1 MSHFIEQEPRRY
13 LIAIGSPS
21 AGDVQV
27 PRLENVES
35 DIDRIVNIFTK
46 LEQGY
51 ERVLADRIE
60 LGAMTSEIQDAL
72 TSWFGNAKRQSSD
85 CVIVYYAG
93 HGGEDTHLGSH
104 YLYTNGSRPNNLQRT
119 AIETGSL
126 VKWFFG
132 GQNNYPQN
140 VLLIL
145 DVCYAGQGGTEL
157 IQNLTK
163 TNSTNLG
170 KGFWVLGSA
179 NANTEAS
186 DGGFVDALESVMN
199 NRQWQNGEEFL
210 NPSVLTEEIN
220 KYFQSKNHPQ
230 QAVVSTLN
238 NQNTATFVR
247 NPSIDSNNLNLVS
260 SPLLNNAIVV
270 ATSKRKID
278 LFVDRKST
286 DRFIKDVLNAILEPE
301 AQPLMFYIC
310 GIGGIG
316 KSTSLQKIQQ
326 ACCQQT
332 RFLKFTFGDPQTSSS
347 IDTPIKLM
355 KYLYRQLISENISV
369 DPFWNLY
376 HEYEQILQ
384 RLKTEPIEQN
394 NIVSEEQLNSIKEYA
409 IDAIKT
415 NNSLISVNKI
425 LSRNESGLP
434 SISPRDKMERLLNQ
448 HPATKN
454 SSHLQDLF
462 LEPLSKISC
471 AFTQGLSKESQNSP
485 IIILL
490 DRYEKASP
498 KFDVFVGC
506 HLLLDELL
514 GSSSVRIVMAGRFSL
529 TNPRYKEIFRKD
541 ESILSEYSLDKFNEK
556 ETYSY
561 LSEIGIKKTNQFRN
575 IWQRTKGY
583 PYYLNL
589 IKKQIDK
596 NSPVNLD
603 VNGRQMVD
611 LLIADLNEI
620 EKAIIYLAAYCR
632 WFDRPLIN
640 HLIYLFLQDIKP
652 SNNSVV
658 DWFRWLIERDFII
671 EGESYYQLDD
681 VARDIIR
688 RQQCKDD
695 EQKFRLIHN
704 AIAEYFEKLAKEEV
718 QLAHSIT
725 ERYANDDWQRF
736 TTEFIY
742 HTLFANRDRGQQQF
756 LISFFE
762 GACLNQ
768 PQIAIDVF
776 QAVSLEAE
784 SESNALLPR
793 NTQRLLSG
801 RDLIYL
807 SIMLGWQVVFQD
819 FYKFELEV
827 TNLVDKNNNS
837 AKIDI
842 TNKIEAGL
850 IILFKEIDR
859 LSPLSRFVA
868 FAGKGLRDKSGSI
881 SNLKQ
886 AQEEVEKIVG
896 SEDSKFSSRLFIQL
910 GRVWGQKGL
919 HQEALE
925 SFDRSIQLH
934 SDNAEAYMLRGV
946 ALVNLTHYEKS
957 LISLHKA
964 IQLKPD
970 LPQSHRLIG
979 QVLIQ
984 LGQYEKSLINL
995 EKAIQL
1001 NPNDD
1006 EAHRLMGV
1014 TLVKLGHYKKSLVSF
1029 DKVIQLNPDDDETYI
1044 LRGISFI
1051 YLGKYEEA
1059 LVDSDTA
1066 IKLNLDHSQYHSLR
1080 GVALVKL
1087 DRYQEAITSLD
1098 KAIQFESNDSQ
1109 SHKFK
1114 GISLFYLSHYQ
1125 EALISIDKSIDLN
1138 PDDIESHTFKGHI
1151 LLNLERYQEAINSS
1165 NKAIEISPNNVQASA
1180 LKGNVL
1186 FSLTQYKEAINSC
1199 NEAIS
1204 IQSSDSNAWN
1214 VKALCLSLIFDY
1226 LQAVAAIDRAIEL
1239 EDNEN
1244 KSNFIANKGIILA
1257 RSSKYAEA
1265 LECCETSINMN
1276 PSSEFGYYGKACC
1289 YALQGDNELAIKFF
1303 QQAVSRDPSRCCREA
1318 RTNPDFDKLRNDERF
1333 IAIMEKGKYTVDK
1346 NLVI

>member
-21 AGDVQV
+21 AGEVQLT
-27 PRLENVES
+27 RLENVEN
-35 DIDRIVNIFTK
+35 DVQRIVDLFVNEK
-46 LEQGY
+46 QCY
-51 ERVLADRIE
+51 ERVLTDRIK
-60 LGAMTSEIQDAL
+60 LGAMTHEIQNAL
-72 TSWFGNAKRQSSD
+72 TSWFSSDDRQASD
-85 CVIVYYAG
+85 CVIIYYAG
-93 HGGEDTHLGSH
+93 HGGQDGNFESH
-104 YLYTNGSRPNNLQRT
+104 YLYTSGSRSNDLHTT
-119 AIETGSL
+119 AIETSSF
-126 VKWFFG
+126 VKLFFEG
-132 GQNNYPQN
+132 HGNRPQN

-145 DVCYAGQGGTEL
+145 DVCYAGHGVTEL
-157 IQNLTK
+157 INNLTK
-163 TNSTNLG
+163 ATNINLA
-170 KGFWVLGSA
+170 KDFWIIGSA

-186 DGGFVDALESVMN
+186 DGGFVDALEAVISN
-199 NRQWQNGEEFL
+199 YQWQHQEEFL
-210 NPSVLTEEIN
+210 NPSTLTDEIN
-220 KYFQSKNHPQ
+220 KYFQVKSSSQ
-230 QAVVSTLN
+230 RAVVSTLN
-238 NQNTATFVR
+238 HQNQSIFIV
-247 NPSIDSNNLNLVS
+247 NPSFKSDNLD
-260 SPLLNNAIVV
+260 PLNCQILNNAIVFT
-270 ATSKRKID
+270 TSKRKID
-278 LFVDRKST
+278 LFIDRKST

-301 AQPLMFYIC
+301 SQPLMFYIC

-316 KSTSLQKIQQ
+316 KSTSLHKIQED
-326 ACCQQT
+326 CCEQT
-332 RFLKFTFGDPQTSSS
+332 RFLKFSFGDPLTSSS

-355 KYLYRQLISENISV
+355 KYLYGQLIPENTSV

-376 HEYEQILQ
+376 HEYEQTLRQ
-384 RLKTEPIEQN
+384 LKTEPIDRN
-394 NIVSEEQLNSIKEYA
+394 NAVSEEQLNSIKEYEINA
-409 IDAIKT
+409 VKT
-415 NNSLISVNKI
+415 NNSLISVI
-425 LSRNESGLP
+425 TPLSRNESISSP
-434 SISPRDKMERLLNQ
+434 ASISPRDKMERLLNQ

-454 SSHLQDLF
+454 SSHLQDLL

-514 GSSSVRIVMAGRFSL
+514 ESSPVRIVMAGRFSL

-541 ESILSEYSLDKFNEK
+541 ESILSEYSLDKFNEE

-561 LSEIGIKKTNQFRN
+561 LSKIGIKKLNQFRN

-589 IKKQIDK
+589 IKKQVDK

-611 LLIADLNEI
+611 LLFADLDEI
-620 EKAIIYLAAYCR
+620 EKNIIYLAAYCR

-640 HLIYLFLQDIKP
+640 HLIYLFLQDIQP
-652 SNNSVV
+652 LNNSVV

-671 EGESYYQLDD
+671 EGENYYQLDD

-762 GACLNQ
+762 GAFLNQ

-807 SIMLGWQVVFQD
+807 SIMLGWQVIFQD

-850 IILFKEIDR
+850 SILFKEIDR
-859 LSPLSRFVA
+859 LSPLSKFVA

-886 AQEEVEKIVG
+886 AQEEVEKIVV

-910 GRVWGQKGL
+910 GRVWGQRGL
-919 HQEALE
+919 HKEALE
-925 SFDRSIQLH
+925 SFDSAINLNP
-934 SDNAEAYMLRGV
+934 DNAEAYMLRGV
-946 ALVNLTHYEKS
+946 ALINLGQYQES
-957 LISLHKA
+957 LISLC
-964 IQLKPD
+964 
-970 LPQSHRLIG
+970 
-979 QVLIQ
+979 
-984 LGQYEKSLINL
+984 
-995 EKAIQL
+995 KAIQL
-1001 NPNDD
+1001 NCYIPNAQRLTGEILLYLEQYQESLISLNQAIQLDSDD
-1006 EAHRLMGV
+1006 E
-1014 TLVKLGHYKKSLVSF
+1014 
-1029 DKVIQLNPDDDETYI
+1029 
-1044 LRGISFI
+1044 
-1051 YLGKYEEA
+1051 EA
-1059 LVDSDTA
+1059 
-1066 IKLNLDHSQYHSLR
+1066 YMLR
-1080 GVALVKL
+1080 GVALINL
-1087 DRYQEAITSLD
+1087 LQYSEALSSCNQAILLDRDRYQSHSTKGIVLVKMEQYDEALESLN
-1098 KAIQFESNDSQ
+1098 KAIKLESNDSQ
-1109 SHKFK
+1109 AHRFK
-1114 GISLFYLSHYQ
+1114 GIALFNLAKYQ
-1125 EALISIDKSIDLN
+1125 ESLISIDKAIELN
-1138 PDDIESHTFKGHI
+1138 KNDIESHTIKGQI

-1165 NKAIEISPNNVQASA
+1165 NKAIEISPDNVQASA

-1186 FSLTQYKEAINSC
+1186 FNLTQYKEAISSC

-1214 VKALCLSLIFDY
+1214 VKALCLSLLLDY
-1226 LQAVAAIDRAIEL
+1226 PEAIAAIDRAIEL
-1239 EDNEN
+1239 ENNEN

-1276 PSSEFGYYGKACC
+1276 PSSEFGYYGKSCC
-1289 YALQGDNELAIKFF
+1289 YALQGDNELAIEFF
-1303 QQAVSRDPSRCCREA
+1303 QQAVSRDPNRCCREA

-1333 IAIMEKGKYTVDK
+1333 IAIMEKGKYT
-1346 NLVI
+1346 